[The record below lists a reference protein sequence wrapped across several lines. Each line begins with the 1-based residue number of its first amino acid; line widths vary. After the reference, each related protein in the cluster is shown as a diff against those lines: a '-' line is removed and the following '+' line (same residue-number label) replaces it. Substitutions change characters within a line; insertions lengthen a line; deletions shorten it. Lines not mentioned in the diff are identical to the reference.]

1 MHQKIDKKN
10 KIYIYIFIFFLLST
24 FNNLQLV
31 NSNFF
36 KFNVDKIKVSGLSE
50 ENNLYILE
58 EIEKLFLKNIFI
70 IEKDFLFKIL
80 EKNNLINSFE
90 IKKIYPN
97 TIEVEIE
104 EAKLLA
110 ITIIEERFFFIGSN
124 GKLIDYNNSKKNLPY
139 VFGKIDVDNFVN
151 FVEVVEQSKFDFN
164 KIKEIYFFPSG
175 RWDIKTKDDK
185 LFKLP
190 IENIEFKLNSLNEIY
205 INNKF
210 KNAKIIDLRIK
221 NKIIITNEW

>member
-90 IKKIYPN
+90 VKKIYPN

>member
-1 MHQKIDKKN
+1 MHQEIDKKN

-36 KFNVDKIKVSGLSE
+36 KFNVDKIKISGLSE
-50 ENNLYILE
+50 ENNLYISE

-80 EKNNLINSFE
+80 EKNNLISSFE

-139 VFGKIDVDNFVN
+139 VFGKIDVDNFVH

-190 IENIEFKLNSLNEIY
+190 IENIEFKLNSINEFY

>member
-1 MHQKIDKKN
+1 MAKEQQVI
-10 KIYIYIFIFFLLST
+10 
-24 FNNLQLV
+24 LV
-31 NSNFF
+31 P
-36 KFNVDKIKVSGLSE
+36 
-50 ENNLYILE
+50 
-58 EIEKLFLKNIFI
+58 
-70 IEKDFLFKIL
+70 DFLTVRELADLMESSPIDVMKKLIANGIMASINQQIDYETAALIISEFGL
-80 EKNNLINSFE
+80 EAKSETAL
-90 IKKIYPN
+90 
-97 TIEVEIE
+97 EVEIE

-139 VFGKIDVDNFVN
+139 VFGKIDVDNFVH

-190 IENIEFKLNSLNEIY
+190 IENIEFKLNSINEIY

-221 NKIIITNEW
+221 NKIIITNE

>member
-90 IKKIYPN
+90 VKKIYPN

-164 KIKEIYFFPSG
+164 KITEIYFFPSG

-190 IENIEFKLNSLNEIY
+190 IENIGFKLNSINEIY
-205 INNKF
+205 KNNKF
-210 KNAKIIDLRIK
+210 KNAKIIDLRLK
-221 NKIIITNEW
+221 NKIIITNE

>member
-70 IEKDFLFKIL
+70 IKKDFLFKIL

-90 IKKIYPN
+90 VKKIYPN

-190 IENIEFKLNSLNEIY
+190 IENIEFKLNSINEIY

-221 NKIIITNEW
+221 NKIIITNE

>member
-36 KFNVDKIKVSGLSE
+36 TFNVDKIKVSGLSE
-50 ENNLYILE
+50 KNNLYISE

-139 VFGKIDVDNFVN
+139 VFGKIDVDNFVH

-190 IENIEFKLNSLNEIY
+190 IENIEFKLNSINEIY

-221 NKIIITNEW
+221 NKIIITTEW

>member
-90 IKKIYPN
+90 VKKIYPN

-190 IENIEFKLNSLNEIY
+190 IENIEFKLNALNEIY

-221 NKIIITNEW
+221 NKIIITNE

>member
-36 KFNVDKIKVSGLSE
+36 TFNVDKIKVSGLSE
-50 ENNLYILE
+50 ENNLYISE

-80 EKNNLINSFE
+80 EKNNLISSFE

-110 ITIIEERFFFIGSN
+110 IAIIEERFFFIGSN

-139 VFGKIDVDNFVN
+139 VFGKIDVDNFVH

>member
-90 IKKIYPN
+90 VKKIYPN

-190 IENIEFKLNSLNEIY
+190 IENIEFKLNSINEIY

-221 NKIIITNEW
+221 NKIIITNE

>member
-190 IENIEFKLNSLNEIY
+190 IENIEFKLNSINEIY

>member
-221 NKIIITNEW
+221 NKIIITNE

>member
-36 KFNVDKIKVSGLSE
+36 KFNVDKIKISGLSE
-50 ENNLYILE
+50 KNNLYISE

-80 EKNNLINSFE
+80 EKNNLISSFE

-139 VFGKIDVDNFVN
+139 VFGKIDVDNFVH

-190 IENIEFKLNSLNEIY
+190 IENIEFKLNSINEIY

>member
-90 IKKIYPN
+90 VKKIYPN

-190 IENIEFKLNSLNEIY
+190 IENIEFKLNSINEIY